1 MLLDAEPMP
10 VAAERIEWQDGA
22 AASRFRE
29 QFVHFERHA
38 ARISRCERLKNVC
51 DILPVARQARNA
63 PNFGAI
69 ERRRNHRRQCGVRTQ
84 FEQDGTSRIDDIG
97 NAAIELYRLAHMR
110 TPIIGADVACHDIA
124 GDVGVDGDRG
134 RLGPQRRGGTM

>member
-1 MLLDAEPMP
+1 MP
-10 VAAERIEWQDGA
+10 VAPERIEWQDGA

-51 DILPVARQARNA
+51 DILPIARQARNA

-110 TPIIGADVACHDIA
+110 TPIIVADVACHDIA
-124 GDVGVDGDRG
+124 GDVGVDGDCG
-134 RLGPQRRGGTM
+134 RLGPQRRGGTL